1 MFRALF
7 ISRGLFFKRGIIMK
21 KYICSAF
28 IMLLMLVPSTVFAKN
43 IAIYVDSVP
52 LAMDVPPIVVQGR
65 TLVPISVIGRSL
77 NANVVWNEA
86 NRSISISKGS
96 SIVRLSLD
104 SKVAYVND
112 KMVLL
117 EVPAQS
123 VRGRTMVPLSFIST
137 AFNETVRWDASGLAI
152 LIDSESPIRTLEK
165 DELNDNHEMNIPR
178 SSTREKG
185 DKSDSHKISAQHA
198 DHINMIKDYVESND
212 LTNTNEFINLEFKDT
227 VEINSETE
235 KAP

>member
-1 MFRALF
+1 
-7 ISRGLFFKRGIIMK
+7 
-21 KYICSAF
+21 
-28 IMLLMLVPSTVFAKN
+28 
-43 IAIYVDSVP
+43 
-52 LAMDVPPIVVQGR
+52 
-65 TLVPISVIGRSL
+65 
-77 NANVVWNEA
+77 
-86 NRSISISKGS
+86 
-96 SIVRLSLD
+96 
-104 SKVAYVND
+104 
-112 KMVLL
+112 
-117 EVPAQS
+117 
-123 VRGRTMVPLSFIST
+123 MVPLSFIST

-152 LIDSESPIRTLEK
+152 LIDSERPIRTLEK

>member
-1 MFRALF
+1 
-7 ISRGLFFKRGIIMK
+7 MK

-28 IMLLMLVPSTVFAKN
+28 IMLLIFLPSTIFAKN

-52 LAMDVPPIVVQGR
+52 LAMDVPPIIVKGR
-65 TLVPISVIGRSL
+65 TLVPISAIGRSL

-123 VRGRTMVPLSFIST
+123 VRGRTMVPLSFIGT
-137 AFNETVRWDASGLAI
+137 AFNEAVRWDASGLAI
-152 LIDSESPIRTLEK
+152 LIDSESPVRAFEQ
-165 DELNDNHEMNIPR
+165 DEYNENKL
-178 SSTREKG
+178 
-185 DKSDSHKISAQHA
+185 DSHKISTKHT
-198 DHINMIKDYVESND
+198 DHINRIKDYVESND

-227 VEINSETE
+227 CEIDSETE